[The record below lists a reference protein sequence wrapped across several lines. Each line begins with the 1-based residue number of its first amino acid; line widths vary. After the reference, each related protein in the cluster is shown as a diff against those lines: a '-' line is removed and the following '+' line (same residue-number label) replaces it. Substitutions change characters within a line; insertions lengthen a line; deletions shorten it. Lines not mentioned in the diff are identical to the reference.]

1 LNWPI
6 LQKELMIRS
15 PYNTQKKTLLIYA
28 AKGRHERHRRQ
39 AQAPRYFS
47 PQDVRTIR
55 YDTIRN
61 TTNSTT
67 THHGVKPDDHEAGD
81 DEEHAATRACMQREG
96 STTHHSNAPGC
107 SLCIFMTCLQE
118 SRVEIL
124 SYHLATC
131 FLAVKSFLP
140 LSEELTM

>member
-1 LNWPI
+1 MQRKEDTRDTVGRRRLHVI
-6 LQKELMIRS
+6 L
-15 PYNTQKKTLLIYA
+15 A
-28 AKGRHERHRRQ
+28 HRT
-39 AQAPRYFS
+39 Y
-47 PQDVRTIR
+47 VR
-55 YDTIRN
+55 YDELDNHTP
-61 TTNSTT
+61 
-67 THHGVKPDDHEAGD
+67 HGVKPDDHEAGD